1 MYNIEL
7 LYYKTEFRGE
17 TESYSETFD
26 PDDPT
31 PPYRYPTYDTDP
43 HIGDRQPT
51 PTEQPQVRFKWKARR
66 KQTEH

>member
-26 PDDPT
+26 TDDTTAILHTTQNLDDQPPT
-31 PPYRYPTYDTDP
+31 ST
-43 HIGDRQPT
+43 
-51 PTEQPQVRFKWKARR
+51 
-66 KQTEH
+66 KQTTGSF